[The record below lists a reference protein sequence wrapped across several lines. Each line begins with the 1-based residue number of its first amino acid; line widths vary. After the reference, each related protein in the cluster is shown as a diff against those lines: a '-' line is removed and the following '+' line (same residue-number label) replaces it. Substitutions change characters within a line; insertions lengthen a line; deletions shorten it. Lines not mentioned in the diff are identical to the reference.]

1 MIFIVN
7 MNMRRLLAFF
17 ILFFITR
24 VLLGQDPQFTQF
36 YASPLYLSPSFAGS
50 TKGKRIVTN
59 YRNQWPALKKSFVTY
74 AFSYD
79 HYLPSLNSGLGVQ
92 VIREQAGTGALS
104 TTNAGLVYSY
114 HVELTHKW
122 RFIPGIHFM
131 YTQRSLDFNK
141 LTFGDQLVGD
151 YETTVEVPPQQRAW
165 DVDATASAL
174 AFSDRIWFGVT
185 VDHLLRPNRSLTGDK
200 SIVPMRYSIFGG
212 MRIPIQQKYNRQ
224 PFESLFPAFL
234 FKKQGRNTQ
243 MNVGVYWHNQPFML
257 GLWYRGLP
265 IFKEYPSNDAIA
277 IMAGYRID
285 QFNIGYSYD
294 VTISN
299 LAGMT
304 QGAHEI
310 SLIFKF
316 GEYQTPREKWQVNPC
331 PGL

>member
-1 MIFIVN
+1 
-7 MNMRRLLAFF
+7 MRKLLVFF

-59 YRNQWPALKKSFVTY
+59 YRNQWPALKESFVTY

-92 VIREQAGTGALS
+92 FIREQAGTGALS

-114 HVELTHKW
+114 HVEVTHNW

-131 YTQRSLDFNK
+131 YTQRGLDFNK

-185 VDHLLRPNRSLTGDK
+185 VDHLLQPNRSLTGDK
-200 SIVPMRYSIFGG
+200 SIVPMRYSVFGG

-234 FKKQGRNTQ
+234 FKKQGKNTQ

-265 IFKEYPSNDAIA
+265 VFKKYPSNDAIA